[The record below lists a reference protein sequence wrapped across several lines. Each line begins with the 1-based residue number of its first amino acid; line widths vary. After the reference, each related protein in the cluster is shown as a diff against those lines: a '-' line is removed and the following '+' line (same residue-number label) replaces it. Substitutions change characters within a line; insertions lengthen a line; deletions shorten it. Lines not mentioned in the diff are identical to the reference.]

1 MYELYS
7 KWSLPTTYMIG
18 NPAELVEDK
27 IPQMTAFRFVEGEYV
42 EYSERPYHQLTD
54 GQVMYSISPL
64 DRELITRVAMS
75 KYVTEKQLY
84 EYMHLQGRKEYRNQI
99 AQHLKK
105 LVNLRVLQ
113 ECCLRRPE
121 DTSALSGIPCFRLDY
136 WGRIIALEENVPF
149 HTGNVYVSKGKKK
162 RDELKED
169 TALEIKRILAANRIM
184 LGLLKSEVSMERFG
198 FVETFRPLENR
209 RYPSSDSKAPIM
221 RVPLN
226 VAIDLS
232 LVFAY
237 EVVRDCQEELERL
250 GNKMKRYYSLEA
262 SIEYLMDNVHGY
274 EDAPQLIICGESWEH
289 NLRIKKYLKERNLW
303 DFKIPIYFTEDL
315 LNLQDSNQSVYEIT
329 ESKEKKWYEMKTVKK
344 ISAA

>member
-7 KWSLPTTYMIG
+7 KWSLPATYMIG
-18 NPAELVEDK
+18 NPEELVPDK
-27 IPQMTAFRFVEGEYV
+27 MPQVTSFRFIEGECV
-42 EYSERPYHQLTD
+42 AYSERPYYQLTD
-54 GQVMYSISPL
+54 GQVMYSIGSL

-99 AQHLKK
+99 AHHLKK
-105 LVNLRVLQ
+105 MVNLRVLQ

-121 DTSALSGIPCFRLDY
+121 DTSAVSGIHCFRLDY

-184 LGLLKSEVSMERFG
+184 LGLLKGEVSIERFG
-198 FVETFRPLENR
+198 FVETFRPVENR
-209 RYPSSDSKAPIM
+209 KYASSDRKAPIM

-226 VAIDLS
+226 VAVDSS

-237 EVVRDCQEELERL
+237 EVVRDCQEELKRL
-250 GNKMKRYYSLEA
+250 GEKIIRYYSLEA
-262 SIEYLMDNVHGY
+262 SLEYLMDNVHGY
-274 EDAPQLIICGESWEH
+274 EDTPQLVICGESWEH
-289 NLRIKKYLKERNLW
+289 NLRIKKYLKENNLW

-315 LNLQDSNQSVYEIT
+315 LNIQNSEQSVYEIT
-329 ESKEKKWYEMKTVKK
+329 ENKEKKWYEMKTVKK
-344 ISAA
+344 IFVA